1 MDYKLNFLLV
11 GAFWGITNPFL
22 KRSLKGMDEVKK
34 NSHINQLFADLYFL
48 IFNWKYLIPFLIA
61 NCGSVIYYFTLQ
73 KTDLTVAVPFSNS
86 LAFLFTAVTGW
97 MLGEQKPNAAT
108 VLGMTLILA
117 GNCCYDL

>member
-73 KTDLTVAVPFSNS
+73 KT
-86 LAFLFTAVTGW
+86 AVTGW

>member
-73 KTDLTVAVPFSNS
+73 KTGPPDESSTKLINLLLMMDKSPKQIKSKFYCFGIIQLISRVRHCIEKLT
-86 LAFLFTAVTGW
+86 
-97 MLGEQKPNAAT
+97 
-108 VLGMTLILA
+108 
-117 GNCCYDL
+117 